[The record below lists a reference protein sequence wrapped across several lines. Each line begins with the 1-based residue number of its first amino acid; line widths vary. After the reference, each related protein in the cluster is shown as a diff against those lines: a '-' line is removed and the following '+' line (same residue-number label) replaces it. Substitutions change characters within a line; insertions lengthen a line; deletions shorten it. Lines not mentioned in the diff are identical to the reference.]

1 MRITSRNNIIGFVFL
16 FVACGGGGSDTN
28 NEVINSTTATTTTP
42 PPTTTNSQVCSES
55 GGMIPSVSQQ
65 LAWQHYASDQ
75 FSSRY
80 IPTNKLTND
89 NFSSIIVFEI
99 DEL

>member
-1 MRITSRNNIIGFVFL
+1 MRIASRNNIIGFLFL

-28 NEVINSTTATTTTP
+28 NQVINPTTTTT
-42 PPTTTNSQVCSES
+42 TTTNSQVCSET
-55 GGMIPSVSQQ
+55 GGTIPSVSQQ

-89 NFSSIIVFEI
+89 NFSSLSVAWRWC
-99 DEL
+99 